1 MHPEHK
7 LDLEFIIT
15 TKLYKFNRKESKNY
29 LASLTNLKQ
38 TRFLKNW
45 AYFG

>member
-1 MHPEHK
+1 
-7 LDLEFIIT
+7 
-15 TKLYKFNRKESKNY
+15 

-45 AYFG
+45 AYFGWLIGDVSLSFNSESKFLLSLPIF